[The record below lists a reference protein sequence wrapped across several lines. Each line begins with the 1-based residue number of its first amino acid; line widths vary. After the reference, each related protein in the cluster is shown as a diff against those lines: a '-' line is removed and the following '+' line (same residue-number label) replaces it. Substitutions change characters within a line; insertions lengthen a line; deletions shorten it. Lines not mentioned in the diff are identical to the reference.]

1 MTVSQITLVPRLDG
15 DAAPQPGRIA
25 NGRADVRHVFIRD
38 LVLSCSIGVHGHER
52 QAAQRVRLNLDLAVC
67 ERDKDLE
74 DKLENVVCY
83 EAIADGVRA
92 LIARGHVNL
101 VETLAEEIAKM
112 CLEDRRVR
120 SVRVRV
126 EKLDILPDAA
136 SVGVEIERFAPAD

>member
-15 DAAPQPGRIA
+15 EGTPQPGRIA
-25 NGRADVRHVFIRD
+25 DGRADVRHVFIRD
-38 LVLSCSIGVHGHER
+38 FVLSCSIGVHGHEKE
-52 QAAQRVRLNLDLAVC
+52 ATQRVRLNLDLAVC

-101 VETLAEEIAKM
+101 VETLAEDIAKM
-112 CLEDRRVR
+112 CLDDRRVR

-136 SVGVEIERFAPAD
+136 SVGVEIERFAPAV